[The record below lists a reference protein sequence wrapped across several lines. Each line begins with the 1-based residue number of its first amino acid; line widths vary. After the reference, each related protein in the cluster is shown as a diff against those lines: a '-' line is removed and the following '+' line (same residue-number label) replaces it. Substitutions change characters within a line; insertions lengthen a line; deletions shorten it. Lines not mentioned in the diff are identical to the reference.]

1 MLIPGGRQK
10 LVHLNALRAFEA
22 AARHL
27 SFSAAAEELNV
38 TPSAISQHIQLL
50 EDYLNAPLFVRAKVG
65 VSLTPQAREAYPD
78 IRDGLLR
85 LSNGLARLR
94 GSGMDRIVTLT
105 AAPSFTAKWLLP
117 RIDHFRTRNP
127 QLELRL
133 DTTDRLAEF
142 GADGID
148 IGVRYGLGGYPGLAC
163 EKLLGEDVVPVC
175 SPALL
180 HGHASLDLAAL
191 AQMTLIH
198 DTTIGFDPTFPN
210 WRTWFQ
216 ARGHAD
222 VDFTRGLQMNSSLLA
237 IQAALDGHGV
247 ALGRS
252 VLVDGDLRAGRLVCP
267 FDAAVATSCAYFVV
281 YPKASLAIAK
291 VKAVRDWL
299 LEEAGSQGIVAA
311 AP

>member
-1 MLIPGGRQK
+1 MRVAGGRQK

-38 TPSAISQHIQLL
+38 TPPAISQQIQLL
-50 EDYLNAPLFVRAKVG
+50 EEYLGNPLFLRSKTG
-65 VSLTPQAREAYPD
+65 VSLTPQARAAYPD
-78 IRDGLLR
+78 IRDGLQR
-85 LSNGLARLR
+85 LSNALARLR
-94 GSGMDRIVTLT
+94 GSGVDRIVTLT

-117 RIDHFRTRNP
+117 RIERFRERQP

-163 EKLLGEDVVPVC
+163 ERLLAEDVVPVC

-180 HGHASLDLAAL
+180 HGRTTVTLAEL
-191 AQMTLIH
+191 ARMTLIH
-198 DTTIGFDPTFPN
+198 DTTIAFDPTFPS

-216 ARGHAD
+216 ARGIDEAD
-222 VDFTRGLQMNSSLLA
+222 LSRGLEMNSSLLA
-237 IQAALDGHGV
+237 IQAAIDGYGV

-252 VLVDGDLRAGRLVCP
+252 VLVAADLRAGRLVCP
-267 FDAAVATSCAYFVV
+267 FDAATATRCAYWVV
-281 YPKASLAIAK
+281 YPQASITIAK

-299 LEEAGSQGIVAA
+299 VEEAAG
-311 AP
+311 